1 MGNIL
6 VRVSLVLP
14 VILYFPVVCR
24 LVSCKLI
31 FVYTLALF
39 SFELGGPDGQAMVAR
54 KWEI

>member
-1 MGNIL
+1 M
-6 VRVSLVLP
+6 RVSLVLP
-14 VILYFPVVCR
+14 MILYFPVVCR

-31 FVYTLALF
+31 FVDTLALF